1 MGRARKSN
9 NRSKDNIYS
18 DYKREKRR
26 KSRYRN
32 TVMAFLITLIAV
44 ILAGSGV
51 ILVIKGLA
59 ANNSESNVDTFV
71 KVEEESGQTESGIQ
85 IYKNDESENGED
97 DQTTINEEDSS
108 DENTDANDSS
118 TDSASIS
125 NGESSSSDES
135 DSGEVENTASEDA
148 LNYVSSEDTWNRN
161 VTSSNAEYTTVT
173 FAGDI
178 LFDPGYAIMNKISN
192 NGGAISGIIGDSLL
206 NIMNSS
212 DIMMINNEF
221 PYSTRG
227 TATEG
232 KTYTF
237 RADPSSASLLLD
249 MGVDIVSF
257 ANNHAY
263 DYGPDAIVDSVSTMD
278 ENGIAHVGAG
288 SNIDEA
294 SHPVTYTTSSG
305 QKIVIIGTTQV
316 EQLDNPDTK
325 AATETTP
332 GVFRC
337 LDDTLLLQEIRDAK
351 SEGAFVIV
359 FIHWG
364 KELYEDIDWWQE
376 KQGPEIAEA
385 GADLII
391 GCHPHILQK
400 IDYIGDTPVVYSLG
414 NFLFNSKT
422 LDSCLVQA
430 EITGSDTCNLR
441 FIPALQSGCTVNEA
455 TGSDAT
461 RIMEHMRSISTNVYI
476 DTNGYISKK

>member
-1 MGRARKSN
+1 M
-9 NRSKDNIYS
+9 
-18 DYKREKRR
+18 
-26 KSRYRN
+26 
-32 TVMAFLITLIAV
+32 
-44 ILAGSGV
+44 
-51 ILVIKGLA
+51 
-59 ANNSESNVDTFV
+59 
-71 KVEEESGQTESGIQ
+71 
-85 IYKNDESENGED
+85 
-97 DQTTINEEDSS
+97 
-108 DENTDANDSS
+108 
-118 TDSASIS
+118 
-125 NGESSSSDES
+125 
-135 DSGEVENTASEDA
+135 
-148 LNYVSSEDTWNRN
+148 
-161 VTSSNAEYTTVT
+161 TSSNAEYTTVT

-192 NGGAISGIIGDSLL
+192 NGVAISGIIGDSLL

-441 FIPALQSGCTVNEA
+441 FIPALQSGCAVNEA

>member
-1 MGRARKSN
+1 MGGTRKTNRKS
-9 NRSKDNIYS
+9 RDNIDI

-26 KSRYRN
+26 RSRYKN

-44 ILAGSGV
+44 ILVGSGV
-51 ILVIKGLA
+51 ILVLKGFA
-59 ANNSESNVDTFV
+59 ANNSGSNVDILT
-71 KVEEESGQTESGIQ
+71 EANEESGQTESGIQ
-85 IYKNDESENGED
+85 IYKNDESESSEND
-97 DQTTINEEDSS
+97 LASIEDSS
-108 DENTDANDSS
+108 LNEDVDNSFAVTTSDAIENAHDEENDSNENE
-118 TDSASIS
+118 SA
-125 NGESSSSDES
+125 
-135 DSGEVENTASEDA
+135 VSEDA
-148 LNYVSSEDTWNRN
+148 VSNESSEDIWNRN
-161 VTSSNAEYTTVT
+161 VITSNAEFTTIT

-192 NGGAISGIIGDSLL
+192 NGGAVSGIIGDSLL
-206 NIMNSS
+206 NIMKSS
-212 DIMMINNEF
+212 DIMMVNNEF

-249 MGVDIVSF
+249 MGVDIVTF

-263 DYGPDAIVDSVSTMD
+263 DYGPDAIVDSISTMD
-278 ENGIAHVGAG
+278 QNGIAHVGAG

-294 SHPVTYTTSSG
+294 SHPVTYTTSNG

-337 LDDTLLLQEIRDAK
+337 LDDTLLLHEIKEAK

-364 KELYEDIDWWQE
+364 KELYEDVDWWQE

-400 IDYIGDTPVVYSLG
+400 IAYIGDTPVVYSLG

-430 EITGSDTCNLR
+430 EITGSETCNLR
-441 FIPALQSGCTVNEA
+441 FIPAVQSGCTVNEA
-455 TGSDAT
+455 TGSEAT

-476 DTNGYISKK
+476 DTNGYVSKK